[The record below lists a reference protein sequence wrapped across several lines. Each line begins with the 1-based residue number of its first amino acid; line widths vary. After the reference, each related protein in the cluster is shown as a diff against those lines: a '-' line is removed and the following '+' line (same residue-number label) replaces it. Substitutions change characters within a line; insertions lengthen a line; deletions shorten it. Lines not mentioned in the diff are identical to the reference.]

1 MNDDWAR
8 SPELPKLAAPFI
20 AALQGKPDFP
30 RRLAEMLMTLSDRM
44 AKADVTTLAA
54 WARTLAPGDG
64 FVWQATSRYIEVQ
77 IPSWHWAIARDVRRN
92 DAYDRAI
99 RNCITANSVVLE
111 IGTGTGI
118 LAMMAARAGAHHVY
132 TLEIVPAIA
141 AAARANIAANG
152 HADRITVITAD
163 AMDVRAGD
171 QLPQRCNVFLHEII
185 SNDLL
190 AEDVLKLS
198 AHARA
203 ELLTADAMHLPD
215 EIWAMGQ
222 LANFEPK
229 AKHLPI
235 GEQAGF
241 DLSAI
246 DILMPFKSATNG
258 PLKDLYALSEPHELI
273 RFNLTGAKPL
283 PPRDSTLDLTITADG
298 QANHIIQWIGFSFP
312 DGTIFDNPPSIASS
326 WAIRNWR
333 IPELTLKAGETVPV
347 RVRYTDQS
355 LIPSIM

>member
-20 AALQGKPDFP
+20 AALRGKPDFP
-30 RRLAEMLMTLSDRM
+30 RRLAEMLMTLSDRL
-44 AKADVTTLAA
+44 AKSDVTALAA

-64 FVWQATSRYIEVQ
+64 FVWQATSRYIEAQV
-77 IPSWHWAIARDVRRN
+77 PTWHWAIARDERRN

-99 RNCITANSVVLE
+99 RNCIKADSVVLE

-141 AAARANIAANG
+141 EAARANIAANG
-152 HADRITVITAD
+152 YGDRITVITAD
-163 AMDVRAGD
+163 AMDVRVGD

-203 ELLTADAMHLPD
+203 ELLAADAIYLPD
-215 EIWAMGQ
+215 QIWAMGQ
-222 LANFEPK
+222 LADFIPK
-229 AKHLPI
+229 AKYSPI

-246 DILMPFKSATNG
+246 DVLMPFKSAVNG
-258 PLKDLYALSEPHELI
+258 PLKELNTLSQAAELI
-273 RFNLTGAKPL
+273 RFDLTGTQSL
-283 PPRDSTLDLTITADG
+283 PERDVTMQWTATQDG
-298 QANHIIQWIGFSFP
+298 EANHIIQWIGFSFP
-312 DGTIFDNPPSIASS
+312 DGTIFDNPPSVASS

-333 IPELTLKAGETVPV
+333 IPEQPLTAGETVPV
-347 RVRYTDQS
+347 RVRYTDKS
-355 LIPSIM
+355 LIPSMQ